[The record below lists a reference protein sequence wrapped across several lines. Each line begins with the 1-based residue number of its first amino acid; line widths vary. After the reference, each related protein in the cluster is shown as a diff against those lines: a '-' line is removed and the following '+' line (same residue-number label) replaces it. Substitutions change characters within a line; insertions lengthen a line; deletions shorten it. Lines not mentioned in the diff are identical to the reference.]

1 MTREFKKK
9 MMTGLQRY
17 ISRLRIHGL
26 IWILVPGVFFC
37 WGFTSTSVDMV
48 IPRIKSMFDLS
59 YTSALLIQF
68 SFFLAYL
75 FIPIP
80 AGKFIQHYGY
90 RQGLFIG
97 LACTALGVFLLAP
110 SVILQ
115 FYPAFLGGIFV
126 TASGIALLQVTANPM
141 MLALGD
147 PVTAP
152 RRLMFAQ
159 AFNSLGT
166 TIAPVV
172 ASVSL
177 LSIDTL
183 SADQVN
189 LLSLRDQATYHQGS
203 AQAVISFAILLASIL
218 GILSLFMRVL
228 PQPTL
233 QLSKK
238 NQPDNLT
245 GASSY
250 LTLLK
255 KPQVHLGMGAI
266 FVYVGAEVTIGS
278 LLINYMR
285 REDVLAIEASE
296 ASALVAIYWGLAM
309 LGRFV
314 GVAALRW
321 ISAERILL
329 IASAMAIFLVSS
341 AIIFSGPLSAVALIS
356 VGFFNSVH
364 FPLIFST
371 TLRGRD
377 ASAPKISALLCMSI
391 CGGAIITLIA
401 GSLADIAGLKSAFL
415 VCILCY
421 GYCLYFSYYHR
432 NQLQQS

>member
-1 MTREFKKK
+1 MIAD
-9 MMTGLQRY
+9 LQRY
-17 ISRLRIHGL
+17 ISGLRNNGL

-80 AGKFIQHYGY
+80 AGKFIQYYGY
-90 RQGLFIG
+90 RQSLFIG

-110 SVILQ
+110 SVMLQ
-115 FYPAFLGGIFV
+115 FYPAFLGSIFII
-126 TASGIALLQVTANPM
+126 ASGIAVLQVTANPM
-141 MLALGD
+141 ILSLGN
-147 PVTAP
+147 PITAP

-166 TIAPVV
+166 TIAPVI

-183 SADQVN
+183 SADQID
-189 LLSLRDQATYHQGS
+189 LLSWHEQVTYHENS
-203 AQAVISFAILLASIL
+203 TQAMVSFAILLGSL
-218 GILSLFMRVL
+218 VGILALTIKAL
-228 PQPTL
+228 PEPKL
-233 QLSKK
+233 QLSKTIQTADK
-238 NQPDNLT
+238 T
-245 GASSY
+245 GVSSY
-250 LTLLK
+250 FSLLK
-255 KPQVHLGMGAI
+255 KRKVHLGMGAI

-278 LLINYMR
+278 LLISYMR
-285 REDVLAIEASE
+285 GKDVLGIEASD
-296 ASALVAIYWGLAM
+296 ASALVAVYWGLAM
-309 LGRFV
+309 LGRFA
-314 GVAALRW
+314 GVAALKW
-321 ISAERILL
+321 FSPEKILML
-329 IASAMAIFLVSS
+329 ASAMAIFLVAS
-341 AIIFSGPLSAVALIS
+341 AIIFTGPLSAIALIS
-356 VGFFNSVH
+356 VGFFNSAH

-371 TLRGRD
+371 TLRGTD
-377 ASAPKISALLCMSI
+377 ASSPKISALLCMSI

>member
-1 MTREFKKK
+1 
-9 MMTGLQRY
+9 
-17 ISRLRIHGL
+17 
-26 IWILVPGVFFC
+26 
-37 WGFTSTSVDMV
+37 MV

-80 AGKFIQHYGY
+80 AGKFIQYYGY
-90 RQGLFIG
+90 RQSLFIG

-115 FYPAFLGGIFV
+115 FYPAFLGGIFI
-126 TASGIALLQVTANPM
+126 TATGIAMLQVTANPM
-141 MLALGD
+141 ILSLGD
-147 PVTAP
+147 PLTAP

-166 TIAPVV
+166 TIAPLI
-172 ASVSL
+172 ASISL

-183 SADQVN
+183 STHQIN
-189 LLSLRDQATYHQGS
+189 LLSWQDQATYHQDS
-203 AQAVISFAILLASIL
+203 AHATISFAILLGSLL
-218 GILSLFMRVL
+218 GILALTIKAL
-228 PQPTL
+228 PQPNL
-233 QLSKK
+233 QLTKK
-238 NQPDNLT
+238 GQT
-245 GASSY
+245 SGETVVSSY
-250 LTLLK
+250 FSLLK
-255 KPQVHLGMGAI
+255 RRKVYLGMGAI

-285 REDVLAIEASE
+285 REDVLAVEASD

-309 LGRFV
+309 LGRFA
-314 GVAALRW
+314 GVVALKW
-321 ISAERILL
+321 FSAEKILRL
-329 IASAMAIFLVSS
+329 ASAMAIFLVAI
-341 AIIFSGPLSAVALIS
+341 AIIFTGPLSAVALIS
-356 VGFFNSVH
+356 VGFFNSAH

-371 TLRGRD
+371 TLRGSD
-377 ASAPKISALLCMSI
+377 SSTPKISALLCMSI

-401 GSLADIAGLKSAFL
+401 GSLADIAGLKAAFL
-415 VCILCY
+415 VCLFCY

-432 NQLQQS
+432 SQMQ

>member
-1 MTREFKKK
+1 
-9 MMTGLQRY
+9 MMGYLQRY
-17 ISRLRIHGL
+17 ISGLRNNGL
-26 IWILVPGVFFC
+26 IWILVPGIFFC
-37 WGFTSTSVDMV
+37 WGFTSTSIDMV

-80 AGKFIQHYGY
+80 AGKFIQYYGY
-90 RQGLFIG
+90 RQSLFIG

-115 FYPAFLGGIFV
+115 FYPAFLGGIFI
-126 TASGIALLQVTANPM
+126 TATGIAMLQVTANPM
-141 MLALGD
+141 ILSLGD
-147 PVTAP
+147 PLTAP

-166 TIAPVV
+166 TIAPLI
-172 ASVSL
+172 ASISL

-183 SADQVN
+183 STHQIN
-189 LLSLRDQATYHQGS
+189 LLSWQDQATYHQDS
-203 AQAVISFAILLASIL
+203 AHATISFAILLGSLL
-218 GILSLFMRVL
+218 GILALTIKAL
-228 PQPTL
+228 PQPNL
-233 QLSKK
+233 QLTKK
-238 NQPDNLT
+238 GQT
-245 GASSY
+245 SGETVVSSY
-250 LTLLK
+250 FSLLK
-255 KPQVHLGMGAI
+255 RRKVYLGMGAI

-285 REDVLAIEASE
+285 REDVLAVEASD

-309 LGRFV
+309 LGRFA
-314 GVAALRW
+314 GVVALKW
-321 ISAERILL
+321 FSAEKILRL
-329 IASAMAIFLVSS
+329 ASAMAIFLVAS
-341 AIIFSGPLSAVALIS
+341 AIIFTGPLSAVALIS
-356 VGFFNSVH
+356 VGFFNSAH

-371 TLRGRD
+371 TLRGSD
-377 ASAPKISALLCMSI
+377 SSTPKISALLCMSI

-401 GSLADIAGLKSAFL
+401 GSLADIAGLKAAFL
-415 VCILCY
+415 VCLFCY

-432 NQLQQS
+432 SQMQ

>member
-1 MTREFKKK
+1 MIAN
-9 MMTGLQRY
+9 LQRY
-17 ISRLRIHGL
+17 ISGLRNNGL

-80 AGKFIQHYGY
+80 AGKFIQYYGY
-90 RQGLFIG
+90 RQSLFIG

-115 FYPAFLGGIFV
+115 FYPAFLGSIFII
-126 TASGIALLQVTANPM
+126 ASGIAVLQVTANPM
-141 MLALGD
+141 ILSLGN
-147 PVTAP
+147 PITAP

-166 TIAPVV
+166 TIAPVI

-183 SADQVN
+183 SADQID
-189 LLSLRDQATYHQGS
+189 LLSWREQVTYHQNS
-203 AQAVISFAILLASIL
+203 TQAMVSFAILLGSL
-218 GILSLFMRVL
+218 VGILALTIKAL
-228 PQPTL
+228 PEPNL
-233 QLSKK
+233 QLSKTIQTADK
-238 NQPDNLT
+238 T
-245 GASSY
+245 VVSSY
-250 LTLLK
+250 FSLLK
-255 KPQVHLGMGAI
+255 KRKVHLGMGAI

-285 REDVLAIEASE
+285 GKDVLGIEASD
-296 ASALVAIYWGLAM
+296 ASALVAVYWGLAM
-309 LGRFV
+309 LGRFA
-314 GVAALRW
+314 GVAALKW
-321 ISAERILL
+321 FSPEKILTL
-329 IASAMAIFLVSS
+329 ASAMAIFLVAS
-341 AIIFSGPLSAVALIS
+341 AIIFTGPLSAIALIS
-356 VGFFNSVH
+356 VGFFNSAH

-371 TLRGRD
+371 TLRGTD
-377 ASAPKISALLCMSI
+377 ASSPKISALLCMSI
-391 CGGAIITLIA
+391 CGGAIITMIA
-401 GSLADIAGLKSAFL
+401 GSLADIAGLKPAFL

>member
-1 MTREFKKK
+1 M
-9 MMTGLQRY
+9 GYLQRY
-17 ISRLRIHGL
+17 ISGLRNNGL
-26 IWILVPGVFFC
+26 IWILVPGIFFC
-37 WGFTSTSVDMV
+37 WGFTSTSIDMV

-80 AGKFIQHYGY
+80 AGKFIQYYGY
-90 RQGLFIG
+90 RQSLFIG

-115 FYPAFLGGIFV
+115 FYPAFLGGIFI
-126 TASGIALLQVTANPM
+126 TATGIAMLQVTANPM
-141 MLALGD
+141 ILRLGD
-147 PVTAP
+147 RLTAP

-166 TIAPVV
+166 TIAPLI
-172 ASVSL
+172 ASISL

-183 SADQVN
+183 STHQIN
-189 LLSLRDQATYHQGS
+189 LLSWQDQATYHQDS
-203 AQAVISFAILLASIL
+203 AHATISFAILLGSLL
-218 GILSLFMRVL
+218 GILALTIKAL
-228 PQPTL
+228 PQPNL
-233 QLSKK
+233 QLTKK
-238 NQPDNLT
+238 GQT
-245 GASSY
+245 SGETVVSSY
-250 LTLLK
+250 FSLLK
-255 KPQVHLGMGAI
+255 RRKVYLGMGAI

-285 REDVLAIEASE
+285 REDVLAVEASD

-309 LGRFV
+309 LGRFA
-314 GVAALRW
+314 GVVALKW
-321 ISAERILL
+321 FSAEKILRL
-329 IASAMAIFLVSS
+329 ASAMAIFLVAS
-341 AIIFSGPLSAVALIS
+341 AIIFTGPLSAVALIS
-356 VGFFNSVH
+356 VGFFNSAH

-371 TLRGRD
+371 TLRGSD
-377 ASAPKISALLCMSI
+377 SSTPKISALLCMSI

-401 GSLADIAGLKSAFL
+401 GSLADIAGLKAAFL
-415 VCILCY
+415 VCLFCY

-432 NQLQQS
+432 SQMQ

>member
-1 MTREFKKK
+1 M
-9 MMTGLQRY
+9 GYLQRY
-17 ISRLRIHGL
+17 ISGLRNNGL

-37 WGFTSTSVDMV
+37 WGFTSTSIDMV

-80 AGKFIQHYGY
+80 AGKFIQYYGY
-90 RQGLFIG
+90 RQSLFIG

-115 FYPAFLGGIFV
+115 FYPAFLGGIFI
-126 TASGIALLQVTANPM
+126 TATGIAMLQVTANPM
-141 MLALGD
+141 ILSLGD
-147 PVTAP
+147 PLTAP

-166 TIAPVV
+166 TIAPLI
-172 ASVSL
+172 ASISL

-183 SADQVN
+183 STHQIN
-189 LLSLRDQATYHQGS
+189 LLSWQDQATYHQDS
-203 AQAVISFAILLASIL
+203 AHATISFAILLGSLL
-218 GILSLFMRVL
+218 GILALTIKAL
-228 PQPTL
+228 PQPNL
-233 QLSKK
+233 QLTKK
-238 NQPDNLT
+238 GQT
-245 GASSY
+245 SGETVVSSY
-250 LTLLK
+250 FSLLK
-255 KPQVHLGMGAI
+255 RRKVYLGMGAI

-285 REDVLAIEASE
+285 REDVLAVEASD

-309 LGRFV
+309 LGRFA
-314 GVAALRW
+314 GVVALKW
-321 ISAERILL
+321 FSAEKILRL
-329 IASAMAIFLVSS
+329 ASAMAIFLVAI
-341 AIIFSGPLSAVALIS
+341 AIIFTGPLSAVALIS
-356 VGFFNSVH
+356 VGFFNSAH

-371 TLRGRD
+371 TLRGSD
-377 ASAPKISALLCMSI
+377 SSTPKISALLCMSI

-401 GSLADIAGLKSAFL
+401 GSLADIAGLKAAFL
-415 VCILCY
+415 VCLFCY

-432 NQLQQS
+432 SQMQ

>member
-1 MTREFKKK
+1 
-9 MMTGLQRY
+9 MMGYLQRY
-17 ISRLRIHGL
+17 ISGLRNNGL
-26 IWILVPGVFFC
+26 IWILVPGIFFC
-37 WGFTSTSVDMV
+37 WGFTSTSIDMV

-80 AGKFIQHYGY
+80 AGKFIQYYGY
-90 RQGLFIG
+90 RQSLFIG

-115 FYPAFLGGIFV
+115 FYPAFLGGIFI
-126 TASGIALLQVTANPM
+126 TATGIAMLQVTANPM
-141 MLALGD
+141 ILSLGD
-147 PVTAP
+147 PLTAP

-166 TIAPVV
+166 TIAPLI
-172 ASVSL
+172 ASISL

-183 SADQVN
+183 STHQIN
-189 LLSLRDQATYHQGS
+189 LLSWQDQATYHQDS
-203 AQAVISFAILLASIL
+203 AHATISFAILLGSLL
-218 GILSLFMRVL
+218 GILALTIKAL
-228 PQPTL
+228 PQPNL
-233 QLSKK
+233 QLTKK
-238 NQPDNLT
+238 GQT
-245 GASSY
+245 SGETVVSSY
-250 LTLLK
+250 FSLLK
-255 KPQVHLGMGAI
+255 RRKVYLGMGAI

-285 REDVLAIEASE
+285 REDVLAVEASD

-309 LGRFV
+309 LGRFA
-314 GVAALRW
+314 GVVALKW
-321 ISAERILL
+321 FSAEKILRL
-329 IASAMAIFLVSS
+329 ASAMAIFLVAI
-341 AIIFSGPLSAVALIS
+341 AIIFTGPLSAVALIS
-356 VGFFNSVH
+356 VGFFNSAH

-371 TLRGRD
+371 TLRGSD
-377 ASAPKISALLCMSI
+377 SSTPKISALLCMSI

-401 GSLADIAGLKSAFL
+401 GSLADIAGLKAAFL
-415 VCILCY
+415 VCLFCY

-432 NQLQQS
+432 SQMQ

>member
-1 MTREFKKK
+1 M
-9 MMTGLQRY
+9 GYLQRY
-17 ISRLRIHGL
+17 ISGLRNNGL
-26 IWILVPGVFFC
+26 IWILVPGIFFC
-37 WGFTSTSVDMV
+37 WGFTSTSIDMV

-80 AGKFIQHYGY
+80 AGKFIQYYGY
-90 RQGLFIG
+90 RQSLFIG

-115 FYPAFLGGIFV
+115 FYPAFLGGIFI
-126 TASGIALLQVTANPM
+126 TATGIAMLQVTANPM
-141 MLALGD
+141 LLRLGD
-147 PVTAP
+147 PLTAP

-166 TIAPVV
+166 TIAPLI
-172 ASVSL
+172 ASISL

-183 SADQVN
+183 STHQIN
-189 LLSLRDQATYHQGS
+189 LLSWQDQATYHQDS
-203 AQAVISFAILLASIL
+203 AHATISFAILLGSLL
-218 GILSLFMRVL
+218 GILALTIKAL
-228 PQPTL
+228 PQPNL
-233 QLSKK
+233 QLTKK
-238 NQPDNLT
+238 GQT
-245 GASSY
+245 SGETVVSSY
-250 LTLLK
+250 FSLLK
-255 KPQVHLGMGAI
+255 RRKVYLGMGAI

-285 REDVLAIEASE
+285 REDVLAVEASD

-309 LGRFV
+309 LGRFA
-314 GVAALRW
+314 GVVALKW
-321 ISAERILL
+321 FSAEKILRL
-329 IASAMAIFLVSS
+329 ASAMAIFLVAS
-341 AIIFSGPLSAVALIS
+341 AIIFTGPLSAVALIS
-356 VGFFNSVH
+356 VGFFNSAH

-371 TLRGRD
+371 TLRD
-377 ASAPKISALLCMSI
+377 TDSSSPKISALLCMSI

-401 GSLADIAGLKSAFL
+401 GSLADIAGLKAAFL
-415 VCILCY
+415 VCLFCY

-432 NQLQQS
+432 SQMQ

>member
-1 MTREFKKK
+1 M
-9 MMTGLQRY
+9 GYLQRY
-17 ISRLRIHGL
+17 ISGLRNNGL
-26 IWILVPGVFFC
+26 IWILVPGIFFC
-37 WGFTSTSVDMV
+37 WGFTSTSIDMV

-80 AGKFIQHYGY
+80 AGKFIQYYGY
-90 RQGLFIG
+90 RQSLFIG

-115 FYPAFLGGIFV
+115 FYPAFLGGIFI
-126 TASGIALLQVTANPM
+126 TATGIAMLQVTANPM
-141 MLALGD
+141 ILSLGD
-147 PVTAP
+147 PLTAP

-166 TIAPVV
+166 TIAPLI
-172 ASVSL
+172 ASISL

-183 SADQVN
+183 STHQIN
-189 LLSLRDQATYHQGS
+189 LLSWQDQATYHQDS
-203 AQAVISFAILLASIL
+203 AHATISFAILLGSLL
-218 GILSLFMRVL
+218 GILALTIKAL
-228 PQPTL
+228 PQPNL
-233 QLSKK
+233 QLTKK
-238 NQPDNLT
+238 GQT
-245 GASSY
+245 SGETVVSSY
-250 LTLLK
+250 FSLLK
-255 KPQVHLGMGAI
+255 RRKVYLGMGAI

-285 REDVLAIEASE
+285 REDVLAVEASD

-309 LGRFV
+309 LGRFA
-314 GVAALRW
+314 GVVALKW
-321 ISAERILL
+321 FSAEKILRL
-329 IASAMAIFLVSS
+329 ASAMAIFLVAS
-341 AIIFSGPLSAVALIS
+341 AIIFTGPLSAVALIS
-356 VGFFNSVH
+356 VGFFNSAH

-371 TLRGRD
+371 TLRGSD
-377 ASAPKISALLCMSI
+377 SSTPKISALLCMSI

-401 GSLADIAGLKSAFL
+401 GSLADIAGLKAAFL
-415 VCILCY
+415 VCLFCY

-432 NQLQQS
+432 SQMQ

>member
-1 MTREFKKK
+1 MI
-9 MMTGLQRY
+9 GNLQRY
-17 ISRLRIHGL
+17 ITGLRSNVL

-75 FIPIP
+75 FVPIP
-80 AGKFIQHYGY
+80 AGKFIQYYGY
-90 RQGLFIG
+90 RQSLFVG

-110 SVILQ
+110 SVMLQ
-115 FYPAFLGGIFV
+115 FYPAFLGGIFI
-126 TASGIALLQVTANPM
+126 TASGIAVLQVTANPM
-141 MLALGD
+141 ILSLGD
-147 PVTAP
+147 PITAP
-152 RRLMFAQ
+152 QRLMFAQ

-166 TIAPVV
+166 TIAPII

-183 SADQVN
+183 STGQIN
-189 LLSLRDQATYHQGS
+189 LLSMGEQATYHQDS
-203 AQAVISFAILLASIL
+203 AQATISFAILLGSLL
-218 GILSLFMRVL
+218 GILALIIRAL
-228 PQPTL
+228 PQPNL
-233 QLSKK
+233 QPYKK
-238 NQPDNLT
+238 IQAADQT
-245 GASSY
+245 VISSY
-250 LTLLK
+250 FSLIK
-255 KPQVHLGMGAI
+255 KRKVCLGMGAI

-285 REDVLAIEASE
+285 REDVLGIEASD

-309 LGRFV
+309 LGRFA
-314 GVAALRW
+314 GVAALKW
-321 ISAERILL
+321 FSAEKILML
-329 IASAMAIFLVSS
+329 ASAMAIFLVAS
-341 AIIFSGPLSAVALIS
+341 AIIFTGPLSAVALIS
-356 VGFFNSVH
+356 VGFFNSAH
-364 FPLIFST
+364 FPLIFSM
-371 TLRGRD
+371 TLRD
-377 ASAPKISALLCMSI
+377 TDSSSPKISALLCMSI

-401 GSLADIAGLKSAFL
+401 GSIADIAGLKAAFL

>member
-1 MTREFKKK
+1 
-9 MMTGLQRY
+9 MMGYLQRY
-17 ISRLRIHGL
+17 ISGLRNNGL

-37 WGFTSTSVDMV
+37 WGFTSTSIDMV

-80 AGKFIQHYGY
+80 AGKFIQYYGY
-90 RQGLFIG
+90 RQSLFIG

-115 FYPAFLGGIFV
+115 FYPAFLGGIFI
-126 TASGIALLQVTANPM
+126 TATGIAMLQVTANPM
-141 MLALGD
+141 ILSLGD
-147 PVTAP
+147 PLTAP

-166 TIAPVV
+166 TIAPLI
-172 ASVSL
+172 ASISL

-183 SADQVN
+183 STHQIN
-189 LLSLRDQATYHQGS
+189 LLSWQDQATYHQDS
-203 AQAVISFAILLASIL
+203 AHATISFAILLGSLL
-218 GILSLFMRVL
+218 GILALTIKAL
-228 PQPTL
+228 PQPNL
-233 QLSKK
+233 QLTKK
-238 NQPDNLT
+238 GQT
-245 GASSY
+245 SGETVVSSY
-250 LTLLK
+250 FSLLK
-255 KPQVHLGMGAI
+255 RRKVYLGMGAI

-285 REDVLAIEASE
+285 REDVLAVEASD

-309 LGRFV
+309 LGRFA
-314 GVAALRW
+314 GVVALKW
-321 ISAERILL
+321 FSAEKILRL
-329 IASAMAIFLVSS
+329 ASAMAIFLVAS
-341 AIIFSGPLSAVALIS
+341 AIIFTGPLSAVALIS
-356 VGFFNSVH
+356 VGFFNSAH

-371 TLRGRD
+371 TLRGSD
-377 ASAPKISALLCMSI
+377 SSTPKISALLCMSI

-401 GSLADIAGLKSAFL
+401 GSLADIAGLKAAFL
-415 VCILCY
+415 VCLFCY

-432 NQLQQS
+432 SQMQ

>member
-1 MTREFKKK
+1 M
-9 MMTGLQRY
+9 GYLQRY
-17 ISRLRIHGL
+17 ISGLRNNGL
-26 IWILVPGVFFC
+26 IWILVPGIFFC
-37 WGFTSTSVDMV
+37 WGFTSTSIDMV

-80 AGKFIQHYGY
+80 AGKFIQYYGY
-90 RQGLFIG
+90 RQSLFIG

-115 FYPAFLGGIFV
+115 FYPAFLGGIFI
-126 TASGIALLQVTANPM
+126 TATGIAMLQVTANPM
-141 MLALGD
+141 ILSLGD
-147 PVTAP
+147 PLTAP

-166 TIAPVV
+166 TIAPLI
-172 ASVSL
+172 ASISL

-183 SADQVN
+183 STHQIN
-189 LLSLRDQATYHQGS
+189 LLSWQDQATYHQDS
-203 AQAVISFAILLASIL
+203 AHATISFAILLGSLL
-218 GILSLFMRVL
+218 GILALTIKAL
-228 PQPTL
+228 PQPNL
-233 QLSKK
+233 QLTKK
-238 NQPDNLT
+238 GQT
-245 GASSY
+245 SGETVVSSY
-250 LTLLK
+250 FSLLK
-255 KPQVHLGMGAI
+255 RRKVYLGMGAI

-285 REDVLAIEASE
+285 REDVLAVEASD

-309 LGRFV
+309 LGRFA
-314 GVAALRW
+314 GVVALKW
-321 ISAERILL
+321 FSAEKILRL
-329 IASAMAIFLVSS
+329 ASAMAIFLVAI
-341 AIIFSGPLSAVALIS
+341 AIIFTGPLSAVALIS
-356 VGFFNSVH
+356 VGFFNSAH

-371 TLRGRD
+371 TLRGSD
-377 ASAPKISALLCMSI
+377 SSTPKISALLCMSI

-401 GSLADIAGLKSAFL
+401 GSLADIAGLKAAFL
-415 VCILCY
+415 VCLFCY

-432 NQLQQS
+432 SQMQ

>member
-1 MTREFKKK
+1 MIAD
-9 MMTGLQRY
+9 LQRY
-17 ISRLRIHGL
+17 ISGLRNNGL
-26 IWILVPGVFFC
+26 IWILVPGIFFC

-80 AGKFIQHYGY
+80 AGKFIQYYGY
-90 RQGLFIG
+90 RQSLFIG

-110 SVILQ
+110 SVMLQ
-115 FYPAFLGGIFV
+115 FYPAFLGSIFII
-126 TASGIALLQVTANPM
+126 ASGIAVLQVTANPM
-141 MLALGD
+141 ILSLGN
-147 PVTAP
+147 PITAP

-166 TIAPVV
+166 TIAPVI

-183 SADQVN
+183 SADQID
-189 LLSLRDQATYHQGS
+189 LLSWREQVTYHENS
-203 AQAVISFAILLASIL
+203 AQAMVSFAILLGSL
-218 GILSLFMRVL
+218 VGILALTIKAL
-228 PQPTL
+228 PEPKL
-233 QLSKK
+233 QLSKTIQTADK
-238 NQPDNLT
+238 T
-245 GASSY
+245 GVSSY
-250 LTLLK
+250 FSLLK
-255 KPQVHLGMGAI
+255 KRKVHLGMGAI

-278 LLINYMR
+278 LLISYMR
-285 REDVLAIEASE
+285 GKDVLGIEASD
-296 ASALVAIYWGLAM
+296 ASALVAVYWGLAM
-309 LGRFV
+309 LGRFA
-314 GVAALRW
+314 GVAALKW
-321 ISAERILL
+321 FSPEKILML
-329 IASAMAIFLVSS
+329 ASAMAIFLVTS
-341 AIIFSGPLSAVALIS
+341 AIIFTGPLSAVALIC
-356 VGFFNSVH
+356 VGFFNSAH

-371 TLRGRD
+371 TLRD
-377 ASAPKISALLCMSI
+377 TDSSSPKISALLCMSI

>member
-1 MTREFKKK
+1 
-9 MMTGLQRY
+9 MMGYLQRY
-17 ISRLRIHGL
+17 ISGLRNNGL
-26 IWILVPGVFFC
+26 IWILVPGIFFC
-37 WGFTSTSVDMV
+37 WGFTSTSIDMV

-80 AGKFIQHYGY
+80 AGKFIQYYGY
-90 RQGLFIG
+90 RQSLFIG

-115 FYPAFLGGIFV
+115 FYPAFLGGIFI
-126 TASGIALLQVTANPM
+126 TATGIAMLQVTANPM
-141 MLALGD
+141 ILSLGD
-147 PVTAP
+147 PLTAP

-166 TIAPVV
+166 TIAPLI
-172 ASVSL
+172 ASISL

-183 SADQVN
+183 STHQIN
-189 LLSLRDQATYHQGS
+189 LLSWQDQATYHQDS
-203 AQAVISFAILLASIL
+203 AHATISFAILLGSLL
-218 GILSLFMRVL
+218 GILALTIKAL
-228 PQPTL
+228 PQPNL
-233 QLSKK
+233 QLTKK
-238 NQPDNLT
+238 GQT
-245 GASSY
+245 SGETVVSSY
-250 LTLLK
+250 FSLLK
-255 KPQVHLGMGAI
+255 RRKVYLGMGAI

-285 REDVLAIEASE
+285 REDVLAVEASD

-309 LGRFV
+309 LGRFA
-314 GVAALRW
+314 GVVALKW
-321 ISAERILL
+321 FSAEKILRL
-329 IASAMAIFLVSS
+329 ASTMAIFLVAS
-341 AIIFSGPLSAVALIS
+341 AIIFTGPLSAVALIS
-356 VGFFNSVH
+356 VGFFNSAH

-371 TLRGRD
+371 TLRGSD
-377 ASAPKISALLCMSI
+377 SSTPKISALLCMSI

-401 GSLADIAGLKSAFL
+401 GSLADIAGLKAAFL
-415 VCILCY
+415 VCLFCY

-432 NQLQQS
+432 SQMQ